1 MRRIIFSFYF
11 ILLSSLPLAA
21 ANDPHGNDPRN
32 EPADTIRLDELV
44 VTGSMPRVDPRDVPM
59 SISVIRGQQI
69 EERLQPSLLPLL
81 TEEVPGLFI
90 SQRGVM
96 GYGVA
101 AGAAGGM
108 SIRGIGGA
116 PTAGVLVLID
126 GHPQYMGLMGHPL
139 ADSYQSVM
147 TERVEVVRGP
157 ASVLYGSNAMG
168 GVINIITKRQQEEG
182 ANGSAQ
188 VMYGSHNTLSAEAS
202 AGWKQNRTHATGSI
216 GHNRSDGHREDM
228 HFKQWNGQAKVGY
241 DLSSHWSGFI
251 DLNLSNTL
259 SSNPGTL
266 SRPIIDNDADITRG
280 VTSLVLENEYE
291 NSTGA
296 VRLYYNFGKH
306 EINDGYGEGEQPPL
320 HRFHST
326 DHMMGASVYQS
337 YSFFTGNKTTAGFDF
352 QRFGGKAE
360 NRFPDEA
367 DNETLA
373 DVHVDNVAG
382 YLNIQQALLSNRLTL
397 NAGIRLDHHEI
408 NGSEWIP
415 QLGASFIP
423 TATTVLKAIVS
434 KGFRN
439 PTIREMYMF
448 PPRNPDLLVERLMNY
463 EVSIQQSLMNNR
475 LNLGVN
481 LFYIKG
487 DNMIQVAIVDGR
499 PLNVNS
505 GEVENKGFEVTAS
518 YQATTSLRFSANYSW
533 LDMVHPVLSAPEHK
547 LYVSGNYSKGR
558 WNVSSG
564 LQYIGG
570 LYTDVAPEEPLKED
584 FLLWNARLNYKLTEA
599 VSLFVK
605 GENLLDQTY
614 EINAG
619 YPMPGITFFGGAR
632 VDI

>member
-1 MRRIIFSFYF
+1 M
-11 ILLSSLPLAA
+11 
-21 ANDPHGNDPRN
+21 GVT
-32 EPADTIRLDELV
+32 PADTIRLDELI
-44 VTGSMPRVDPRDVPM
+44 VTGSMPKVNAKDIPM
-59 SISVIRGQQI
+59 SISVVRGQQI
-69 EERLQPSLLPLL
+69 EERLEPSLLPLL

-108 SIRGIGGA
+108 SIRGVGGA

-139 ADSYQSVM
+139 ADSYQSMM

-168 GVINIITKRQQEEG
+168 GVINIITKQQQLDGME
-182 ANGSAQ
+182 GSAQ

-202 AGWKQNRTHATGSI
+202 AGWKQNRAYATGAL
-216 GHNRSDGHREDM
+216 GYNRSDGHRENMD
-228 HFKQWNGQAKVGY
+228 FEQWNGYAKAGY
-241 DLSSHWSGFI
+241 HFTRNWTSFV
-251 DLNLSNTL
+251 DLNLSNSL

-266 SRPIIDNDADITRG
+266 PEPVYDNDADITRG
-280 VTSLVLENEYE
+280 VASLVLENEYE
-291 NSTGA
+291 KSSGA
-296 VRLYYNFGKH
+296 VKFYVNFGQH
-306 EINDGYGEGEQPPL
+306 EINDGYREGEQSPV

-326 DHMMGASVYQS
+326 DQMMGASAHQS

-352 QRFGGKAE
+352 QHFGGKAE
-360 NRFPDEA
+360 KRLLDGTV
-367 DNETLA
+367 DTLL
-373 DVHVDNVAG
+373 VNVRLNNAAG
-382 YLNIQQALLSNRLTL
+382 YLNIQQALLSKRLTL
-397 NAGIRLDHHEI
+397 NAGIRLDHHQT
-408 NGSEWIP
+408 NGLEWIP
-415 QLGASFIP
+415 QLGVSFIP
-423 TATTVLKAIVS
+423 SSTTVLKAIVS

-448 PPRNPDLLVERLMNY
+448 LPSNPDLLAERLMNY
-463 EVSIQQSLMNNR
+463 EVSLQQSLLDNR

-487 DNMIQVAIVDGR
+487 ENMIQVAAIVEGR
-499 PLNVNS
+499 PLNVNT
-505 GEVENKGFEVTAS
+505 GEVENKGFEISAA
-518 YQATTSLRFSANYSW
+518 YRATNALRFSANYSL
-533 LDMVHPVLSAPEHK
+533 LDMAHPVLGAPKHK
-547 LYVSGNYSKGR
+547 FYVSGNYHKGR
-558 WNVSSG
+558 WNVSTG
-564 LQYIGG
+564 VQYIGG
-570 LYTDVAPEEPLKED
+570 LYTAVMSEIKKES
-584 FLLWNARLNYKLTEA
+584 FLLWNARANYRLTDA

-619 YPMPGITFFGGAR
+619 YPMPGATFFGGAR